1 MDATLAAMPIID
13 VDTHYTEHPDL
24 WTALA
29 PASLKARAPRV
40 TSATARAI
48 STH

>member
-1 MDATLAAMPIID
+1 MDNTLAAMPIID

-29 PASLKARAPRV
+29 PASLKARVP
-40 TSATARAI
+40 S
-48 STH
+48 